1 MLDTGYWMPDKTV
14 SSIQYPV
21 SYFSLLL
28 PVKLCEMIEIGK
40 SIVSSELLTS
50 HFTCNLEA
58 CKGACC
64 VMGDSGA
71 PLEED
76 EVEILREIYPRI
88 KAFLS
93 EESVATIDKVGTSVV
108 DFENDKVTPLN
119 NGKECAY
126 VVFKNGIALCA
137 IEQAYNEGV
146 VSFRKPVSC
155 HLYPVRIKK
164 YKAFDAV
171 NYDHW
176 EICKPA
182 IVLGDELKMPVHRFV
197 KDALSR
203 KYGVEWFNLL
213 ETAARNLKIEK
224 ENDSAQV

>member
-1 MLDTGYWMPDKTV
+1 
-14 SSIQYPV
+14 
-21 SYFSLLL
+21 
-28 PVKLCEMIEIGK
+28 MIEIGK
-40 SIVSSELLTS
+40 SIVSADLLTS
-50 HFTCNLEA
+50 HFTCNLHV

-71 PLEED
+71 PLEDE
-76 EVEILREIYPRI
+76 EVEILKEIYPRV
-88 KAFLS
+88 KPFLS
-93 EESVATIDKVGTSVV
+93 GESVATIEKFGTSFV

-126 VVFKNGIALCA
+126 TVFNEGIAFCG
-137 IEQAYNEGV
+137 IEKAYNAGAV
-146 VSFRKPVSC
+146 AFRKPISC

-171 NYDHW
+171 NYDRW
-176 EICKPA
+176 DICTPA

-203 KYGVEWFNLL
+203 KYGEKWFNLL
-213 ETAARNLKIEK
+213 ETAARNLEIVK
-224 ENDSAQV
+224 EDPSPSV

>member
-1 MLDTGYWMPDKTV
+1 
-14 SSIQYPV
+14 
-21 SYFSLLL
+21 
-28 PVKLCEMIEIGK
+28 MIEIGK

-50 HFTCNLEA
+50 HFTCNLQA

-64 VMGDSGA
+64 VLGDSGA
-71 PLEED
+71 PLED
-76 EVEILREIYPRI
+76 NEVEILREIYPRI
-88 KAFLS
+88 KPFLS
-93 EESVATIDKVGTSVV
+93 EESVATIDRLGTSVV

-126 VVFKNGIALCA
+126 VVFKDGIAFCA

-146 VSFRKPVSC
+146 VAFRKPVSC

-171 NYDHW
+171 NYDRW
-176 EICKPA
+176 DICKPA
-182 IVLGDELKMPVHRFV
+182 VVLGDELKLTVHRFV

-203 KYGVEWFNLL
+203 QYGEEWFNLL
-213 ETAARNLKIEK
+213 ETAARNLKIER
-224 ENDSAQV
+224 EDPLPQV

>member
-1 MLDTGYWMPDKTV
+1 
-14 SSIQYPV
+14 
-21 SYFSLLL
+21 
-28 PVKLCEMIEIGK
+28 MIEIGK
-40 SIVSSELLTS
+40 SIVSADLLTS
-50 HFTCNLEA
+50 HFTCNLHV

-71 PLEED
+71 PLEDE
-76 EVEILREIYPRI
+76 EVEILKEIYTRVKP
-88 KAFLS
+88 FLS
-93 EESVATIDKVGTSVV
+93 GESVATIEKFGTSVV

-126 VVFKNGIALCA
+126 TVFNDGIAFCG
-137 IEQAYNEGV
+137 IEKAYNAGAV
-146 VSFRKPVSC
+146 AFRKPISC

-171 NYDHW
+171 NYDRW
-176 EICKPA
+176 DICTPA

-203 KYGVEWFNLL
+203 KYGEKWFNLL
-213 ETAARNLKIEK
+213 EIAARNLEIVK
-224 ENDSAQV
+224 EDPSPSV